1 MNLGDGS
8 HPRLYI
14 LSSNHNVR
22 VTEICIFTNKQLN
35 WNFSLQRNLDDRVVI
50 LLNSI
55 LLDLVTFLLDRTYQI
70 REDECMKLTVS
81 RVTLPLSPL

>member
-35 WNFSLQRNLDDRVVI
+35 LLVQPRVHYVNVFVWMQNFSYFGNYEG
-50 LLNSI
+50 
-55 LLDLVTFLLDRTYQI
+55 T
-70 REDECMKLTVS
+70 
-81 RVTLPLSPL
+81 